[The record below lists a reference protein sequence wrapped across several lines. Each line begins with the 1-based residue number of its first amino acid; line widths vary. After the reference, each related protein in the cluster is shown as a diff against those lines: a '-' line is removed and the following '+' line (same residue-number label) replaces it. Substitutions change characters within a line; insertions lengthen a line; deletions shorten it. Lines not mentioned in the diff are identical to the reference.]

1 MNNVCLRDATIK
13 DELLV
18 FEWRNIENLVAL
30 SSKQKKVTFEE
41 HKEWF
46 KKKIKNSKCRILIIQ
61 LKNKNIGL
69 IRLEL
74 ENKKNC
80 KISIYLIPGYEGQGF
95 GSAALSQ
102 VLNSDTIKCNS
113 YLADVQISNISS
125 QKFFQK
131 LGFSKSLKN
140 SSSILFKKKNI
151 FA

>member
-46 KKKIKNSKCRILIIQ
+46 KKKIKNSNCRILIIQ

-102 VLNSDTIKCNS
+102 VINSDTIKCNS

-131 LGFSKSLKN
+131 LGFSKSSKN

>member
-46 KKKIKNSKCRILIIQ
+46 KKKIKNSNCRILIIQ

-102 VLNSDTIKCNS
+102 VINSDTIKCNS